1 MSLMLYASR
10 AFSTTCLL
18 SRLSKGLVASRN
30 LAACSLVLLTVA
42 LIGAGCNGSD
52 PPGTSHNSMPSPTVS
67 PAPTPSPTSTPIAC
81 TTGNAFTFTNN
92 EPFPIWLA
100 EAYQGSGNL
109 AQNTI
114 EPPNNDWEMAPN
126 SSLSLCM
133 PAGWTGRFWPRT
145 ECHFNTLFKNDP
157 GYADCSSDSQ
167 CTAGHVC
174 YGGKCMLDCT
184 SGGTS
189 FCQGS
194 SGLNN
199 ASATCAPA
207 GTSGVNVCTYP
218 QGTVC
223 KTGDC
228 QGLYQCYGTWE
239 PVGHARHDGTCFA
252 SRTDLKRHYQRQL
265 RC

>member
-1 MSLMLYASR
+1 
-10 AFSTTCLL
+10 
-18 SRLSKGLVASRN
+18 
-30 LAACSLVLLTVA
+30 
-42 LIGAGCNGSD
+42 
-52 PPGTSHNSMPSPTVS
+52 
-67 PAPTPSPTSTPIAC
+67 
-81 TTGNAFTFTNN
+81 
-92 EPFPIWLA
+92 
-100 EAYQGSGNL
+100 
-109 AQNTI
+109 
-114 EPPNNDWEMAPN
+114 MAPN

-145 ECHFNTLFKNDP
+145 ECHFNTLFNNDP
-157 GYADCSSDSQ
+157 GYADCTSDSQ

-228 QGLYQCYGTWE
+228 QGLYQCYGTWGSLSATQGTTGPVSLVE
-239 PVGHARHDGTCFA
+239 PTSNGTTNVITMLA
-252 SRTDLKRHYQRQL
+252 W
-265 RC
+265 